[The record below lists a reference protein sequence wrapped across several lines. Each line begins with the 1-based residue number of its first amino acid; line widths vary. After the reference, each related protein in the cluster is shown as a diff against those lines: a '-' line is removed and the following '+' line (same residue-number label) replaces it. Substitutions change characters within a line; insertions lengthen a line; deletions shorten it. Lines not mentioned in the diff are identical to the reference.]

1 MLSPATGTCLDCSD
15 TTTCKR
21 TEECHEVR
29 YDHEG
34 YPSVERFQFWKP
46 KDSSGAKCELCGEPM
61 PPGEEQLRYHG
72 LTCDCPKPPL
82 QKVKSS
88 KEVKDFVKSVVDE
101 LRNDPVKMK
110 ELSDK
115 LFAAYEQFEKDG
127 TLPQKAKEDKG
138 IVWGEVIWVC
148 VECATPCVTEYDPTN
163 TPRTACKPVYR
174 RYRLDE
180 KVKP

>member
-21 TEECHEVR
+21 TEECHEIR

-34 YPSVERFQFWKP
+34 YPSEERFQFWKP
-46 KDSSGAKCELCGEPM
+46 KDSLGAKCELCGEPM

-72 LTCDCPKPPL
+72 LTCDCPAPPL
-82 QKVKSS
+82 K
-88 KEVKDFVKSVVDE
+88 
-101 LRNDPVKMK
+101 
-110 ELSDK
+110 
-115 LFAAYEQFEKDG
+115 
-127 TLPQKAKEDKG
+127 KAKEDKG

-174 RYRLDE
+174 RYRLSDE
-180 KVKP
+180 KVKQ